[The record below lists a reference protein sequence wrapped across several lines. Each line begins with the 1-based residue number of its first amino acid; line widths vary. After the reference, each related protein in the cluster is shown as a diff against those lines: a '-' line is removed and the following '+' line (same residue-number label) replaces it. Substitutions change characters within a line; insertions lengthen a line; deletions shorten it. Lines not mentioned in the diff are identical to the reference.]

1 MTLTKY
7 LDDFKEVQR
16 LILQIE
22 RDLLKQSRLKTMLLT
37 ASETVADHRQE
48 LRTVK
53 TRMARAGRGKK
64 GGPSARA
71 DDRLMPAC
79 RFRHSTSVRRG
90 ARS

>member
-37 ASETVADHRQE
+37 ASESVADHRQE

-53 TRMARAGRGKK
+53 ARMARTGRGKK
-64 GGPSARA
+64 TRIK
-71 DDRLMPAC
+71 R
-79 RFRHSTSVRRG
+79 
-90 ARS
+90 

>member
-1 MTLTKY
+1 MTLAKH
-7 LDDFKEVQR
+7 LVDFKEVQR

-53 TRMARAGRGKK
+53 ARMVRAGGGKRR
-64 GGPSARA
+64 PAR
-71 DDRLMPAC
+71 R
-79 RFRHSTSVRRG
+79 
-90 ARS
+90 

>member
-1 MTLTKY
+1 MTLAKH
-7 LDDFKEVQR
+7 LADFKEVQR

-53 TRMARAGRGKK
+53 ARMARAGRGKRR
-64 GGPSARA
+64 PAR
-71 DDRLMPAC
+71 R
-79 RFRHSTSVRRG
+79 
-90 ARS
+90 